1 MTQPERSLQGA
12 IQTLH
17 THGEKGKEL
26 QDLKEARKKEARK
39 KMITLNDEFSVQ
51 QSSARGQANQN
62 TMVKSNVKHNK
73 HLFDR

>member
-26 QDLKEARKKEARK
+26 QDQKEARKKEARK
-39 KMITLNDEFSVQ
+39 KMITLNDEFSV
-51 QSSARGQANQN
+51 
-62 TMVKSNVKHNK
+62 
-73 HLFDR
+73 